1 MDYGSLR
8 QIVFSLTVF
17 VIAASLALLVRRLL
31 LSVLR
36 RWAAKTETAID
47 DILLSV
53 VRGPSVFWAIALG
66 LYVGIGTSVLP
77 PRIIQVS
84 FSVLHSLVILS
95 FTFVAANV
103 ASHAL
108 RFAAE
113 RAELPF
119 ASTGLTQ
126 VVIKGFVI
134 TLGLLILLG
143 TLGVSIA
150 PLLTALGV
158 GGLAV
163 ALALQDTLSNL
174 FAGIHILME
183 KSIRVGDFIRLESGE
198 EGYVTDISWRT
209 TRLRLLPN
217 NLVIIPNN
225 KLAQARILNYHLPD
239 KSLALL
245 IPISVG
251 YESDLDL
258 VQRILTEEAHRGI
271 GQIPGL
277 LAEPAPVVRFIPG
290 FGQSSLDLT
299 LVVQV
304 REFADQAL
312 VQHELRLRILKRFR
326 TEGVEMP
333 FPSRTIYLHRE
344 GHGPIAA
351 PRVGMEDA

>member
-1 MDYGSLR
+1 MDYESLR
-8 QIVFSLTVF
+8 HIALSLTVF
-17 VIAASLALLVRRLL
+17 AVAAGLALFVRRLL

-47 DILLSV
+47 DILLGV
-53 VRGPSVFWAIALG
+53 VRGPSIFWAIALG
-66 LYVGIGTSVLP
+66 LYVAIGTSVLP
-77 PRIIQVS
+77 PRIIQLS
-84 FSVLHSLVILS
+84 FSVLHALVILS

-143 TLGVSIA
+143 TLGVSIT

-183 KSIRVGDFIRLESGE
+183 KSIRVGDFVKLESGE
-198 EGYVTDISWRT
+198 EGSVTDIGWRT
-209 TRLRLLPN
+209 TRIRLPPN
-217 NLVIIPNN
+217 NVVIIPNN
-225 KLAQARILNYHLPD
+225 KLAQARILNYSLPD
-239 KSLALL
+239 KCMALL
-245 IPISVG
+245 IPISVS
-251 YESDLDL
+251 YTADLDQ
-258 VQRILTEEAHRGI
+258 VQRLLIEEATAAI
-271 GQIPGL
+271 GQTLGL
-277 LAEPAPVVRFIPG
+277 LAAPAPIVRFIPG

-299 LVVQV
+299 LIVHV
-304 REFADQAL
+304 REFADQVL

-326 TEGVEMP
+326 ADGVEIP
-333 FPSRTIYLHRE
+333 FPSQTVYVHEEPIQSLH
-344 GHGPIAA
+344 
-351 PRVGMEDA
+351 D

>member
-1 MDYGSLR
+1 MEYESLR
-8 QIVFSLTVF
+8 QVAL
-17 VIAASLALLVRRLL
+17 SLAVLAVAAGLALFIRRLL

-53 VRGPSVFWAIALG
+53 IRGPSIFWAIALG
-66 LYVGIGTSVLP
+66 LYVAIGTSGLP
-77 PRIIQVS
+77 PRIIQLS
-84 FSVLHSLVILS
+84 FSVLHALVILS

-183 KSIRVGDFIRLESGE
+183 KSIRVGDFVKLESGE
-198 EGYVTDISWRT
+198 EGSVTDIGWRT
-209 TRLRLLPN
+209 TRIRLPPN
-217 NLVIIPNN
+217 NVVIIPNN
-225 KLAQARILNYHLPD
+225 KLAQARIINYSLPD
-239 KSLALL
+239 KSMALL
-245 IPISVG
+245 IPISVS
-251 YESDLDL
+251 YTADLDQ
-258 VQRILTEEAHRGI
+258 VQRLLIEEATTAMGHV
-271 GQIPGL
+271 PGL
-277 LAEPAPVVRFIPG
+277 LAKPEPFVRFIPG

-299 LVVQV
+299 LIVHV
-304 REFADQAL
+304 REFADQVL

-326 TEGVEMP
+326 TNGVEIP
-333 FPSRTIYLHRE
+333 FPSRTVYVHDEPGESLR
-344 GHGPIAA
+344 
-351 PRVGMEDA
+351 D

>member
-1 MDYGSLR
+1 MDYESLR
-8 QIVFSLTVF
+8 H
-17 VIAASLALLVRRLL
+17 IALSLAVFAVAAGLALFVRRLL
-31 LSVLR
+31 LAVLH

-47 DILLSV
+47 DLLLGV
-53 VRGPSVFWAIALG
+53 VRGPSIFWAIALG
-66 LYVGIGTSVLP
+66 LYVAIGTSLLP

-126 VVIKGFVI
+126 VVVKGFVI

-158 GGLAV
+158 GGLAL

-183 KSIRVGDFIRLESGE
+183 KSIRVGDVVKLDSGE
-198 EGYVTDISWRT
+198 EGSVTDIGWRT
-209 TRLRLLPN
+209 TRIRLPPN
-217 NLVIIPNN
+217 NVVIIPNN
-225 KLAQARILNYHLPD
+225 KLAQARIINYSLPD
-239 KSLALL
+239 KSMALL
-245 IPISVG
+245 IPISVS
-251 YESDLDL
+251 YTADLDQ
-258 VQRILTEEAHRGI
+258 VQRLLVEEATTAMGHVS
-271 GQIPGL
+271 GL
-277 LAEPAPVVRFIPG
+277 LAKPEPLVRFIPG

-299 LVVQV
+299 LIVQV

-326 TEGVEMP
+326 ADGIEIP
-333 FPSRTIYLHRE
+333 FPSRTVYVHDE
-344 GHGPIAA
+344 PGKSP
-351 PRVGMEDA
+351 PD